1 MQLEIVLHPIEMM
14 KSFTKIFVLLILFVA
29 SLFAQTTEEPITWTL
44 STDAKSVTANS
55 VFEAKLTAKLGAG
68 WYLYSTTQPPGGPNA
83 TKIEIKEPFK
93 LTDKIKA
100 DPPKKKFDNNFRM
113 ETEFYK
119 EKAEFGLPIQAGSD
133 VKELVVAVTFQLC
146 NDEVCLPPDTVE
158 LKASFAANNETP
170 APVKTVVPP
179 SKTVDL
185 AVGDVVPEFA
195 FTDFEGKPRKFSEF
209 SGKIV
214 LIDFWATWCSPC
226 LKDIPKLKVFY
237 DKYKAQGF
245 EIIGL
250 QSESI
255 GEDEMPDAV
264 TAKESFDRAKQI
276 VKTRNAN
283 WTQANDETATPL
295 AKKMFDV
302 KALPTKILIDKN
314 GKIIAKIGEKDD
326 LEKILSDLL
335 AKQ

>member
-1 MQLEIVLHPIEMM
+1 M
-14 KSFTKIFVLLILFVA
+14 KSFTKIIGLLILSAV
-29 SLFAQTTEEPITWTL
+29 SLFAQPAEEPITWTL
-44 STDAKSVTANS
+44 SADAKSVTTNS

-68 WYLYSTTQPPGGPNA
+68 WYLYSITQPPGGPNA
-83 TKIEIKEPFK
+83 TTIEIKEPFK
-93 LTDKIKA
+93 LADKIKA
-100 DPPKKKFDNNFRM
+100 ETPKKKFDNNFRM

-119 EKAEFGLPIQAGSD
+119 EKAEFGLPIQVGSD
-133 VKELVVAVTFQLC
+133 TKDSKELVVAVTFQLC
-146 NDEVCLPPDTVE
+146 NDEVCLPPDTTE
-158 LKASFAANNETP
+158 LKANFEAKNETTTP
-170 APVKTVVPP
+170 AKTVPPP
-179 SKTVDL
+179 SKTANL
-185 AVGDVVPEFA
+185 AVGDVVPDFA
-195 FTDFEGKPRKFSEF
+195 FTDFEGKSRKFSEF
-209 SGKIV
+209 SGKII

-237 DKYKAQGF
+237 EKYKAQGF

-255 GEDEMPDAV
+255 GEDEMPDAA

-283 WTQANDETATPL
+283 WTQANDQTATPL

-314 GKIIAKIGEKDD
+314 GKIVAKIGEKDD
-326 LEKILSDLL
+326 LERSVSELL
-335 AKQ
+335 EKK